1 MVHIHTFILIWN
13 ITKISEFSF
22 SEIINKGISFLGK
35 HMQTIKL
42 KNLDISAT
50 HILKQRLRHFATTST
65 LYMQEVPREIR
76 FFTYYAIQKHH
87 SYFII
92 FEWFIA
98 HVLLHV
104 KAYKTQMQN
113 SRLTHQEVLKI
124 WQMQTKHSSI
134 FPFADFQCRLL
145 VMHTDSGEQFFQRYY
160 ITPEIW
166 SFEICQ
172 GDMNIWKDIIRT
184 PDSFST

>member
-1 MVHIHTFILIWN
+1 MQQQVHCTCKKYQGKYVSLLIMQYKNIIPISLSSSDLLHTFYYMW
-13 ITKISEFSF
+13 
-22 SEIINKGISFLGK
+22 K
-35 HMQTIKL
+35 HIKL
-42 KNLDISAT
+42 KCKIQDS
-50 HILKQRLRHFATTST
+50 HIRRS
-65 LYMQEVPREIR
+65 
-76 FFTYYAIQKHH
+76 
-87 SYFII
+87 
-92 FEWFIA
+92 
-98 HVLLHV
+98 
-104 KAYKTQMQN
+104 
-113 SRLTHQEVLKI
+113 SRY

-145 VMHTDSGEQFFQRYY
+145 VMLTDSGEQFFQRYY